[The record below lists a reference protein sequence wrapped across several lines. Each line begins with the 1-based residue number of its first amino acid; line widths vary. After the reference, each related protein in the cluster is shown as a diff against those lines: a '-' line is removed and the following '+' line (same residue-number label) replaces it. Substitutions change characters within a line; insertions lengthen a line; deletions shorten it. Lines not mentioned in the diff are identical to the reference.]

1 MLEKINTAATAA
13 VWETQ
18 LDQAG
23 CTSFKGGK
31 AGIFMSAKFEDG
43 ETLVFEPGIEPTL
56 EFFEGF
62 PFFTYPCKVK
72 KGAETRDSKLSLKS
86 LFKGCCLPA
95 EAGKTTCAF
104 SELKPRTNQAKLAG
118 KFDLVTYIIKG
129 ERTLLPIFNKKV
141 VLTARQRPSLV
152 PVFERESTLPKTEV
166 KLGKDDDYIIFEQ

>member
-1 MLEKINTAATAA
+1 MIEKIDTAATAA

-23 CTSFKGGK
+23 CTTFKGGK

-43 ETLVFEPGIEPTL
+43 ETLIFEPGIEPAL
-56 EFFEGF
+56 EFYDGA

-95 EAGKTTCAF
+95 EAGKTICQF

-141 VLTARQRPSLV
+141 VLTAKQRPSLI
-152 PVFERESTLPKTEV
+152 PVFDRDETLKKTEV
-166 KLGKDDDYIIFEQ
+166 KLGKDDNYIIFE

>member
-1 MLEKINTAATAA
+1 MYEKIDTVATAT
-13 VWETQ
+13 VWEKQ

-23 CTSFKGGK
+23 CTTFKGGK

-43 ETLVFEPGIEPTL
+43 ETLIFEPGIEPTL
-56 EFFEGF
+56 EFYDGY

-72 KGAETRDSKLSLKS
+72 NVQETRDSKLSLKS

-95 EAGKTTCAF
+95 EAGKAVCEC

-118 KFDLVTYIIKG
+118 KFDLVTYMIRG

-141 VLTARQRPSLV
+141 VLTAKTRPSLV
-152 PVFERESTLPKTEV
+152 PVFERESNLPKTEV
-166 KLGKDDDYIIFEQ
+166 KLGKDDNYIIFE

>member
-23 CTSFKGGK
+23 CTTFKGGR
-31 AGIFMSAKFEDG
+31 AGIFMSARFEDG
-43 ETLVFEPGIEPTL
+43 ETLIFEPGVEPTL
-56 EFFEGF
+56 EFFEGN

-72 KGAETRDSKLSLKS
+72 KGQETRDSKVSLKS
-86 LFKGCCLPA
+86 LFKNCCLPV
-95 EAGKTTCAF
+95 ETGKTTAKF

-118 KFDLVTYIIKG
+118 KFDLVAYIVKG

-141 VLTARQRPSLV
+141 TLTAKRRPSLV
-152 PVFERESTLPKTEV
+152 PVFDRDSSLEKTEV
-166 KLGKDDDYIIFEQ
+166 KLGKDDNYIIFE

>member
-1 MLEKINTAATAA
+1 MIEKIDTAATAA

-23 CTSFKGGK
+23 CTSFKGGR
-31 AGIFMSAKFEDG
+31 AGIFMSARFEDG
-43 ETLVFEPGIEPTL
+43 ETLIFEPGIEPSL
-56 EFFEGF
+56 EFFEGV
-62 PFFTYPCKVK
+62 PFFTYPCKAK
-72 KGAETRDSKLSLKS
+72 NGAETRDSKVSLKS

-95 EAGKTTCAF
+95 EAGKATCEF

-118 KFDLVTYIIKG
+118 KFDLVAYTIKG

-152 PVFERESTLPKTEV
+152 PVFGDNNGLKKTEV
-166 KLGKDDDYIIFEQ
+166 KLGKDDNYIVFE

>member
-1 MLEKINTAATAA
+1 MNEKINPSATAE
-13 VWETQ
+13 VWEKQ

-23 CTSFKGGK
+23 CTTFKGGK

-43 ETLVFEPGIEPTL
+43 ETLIFEPGIEPTL
-56 EFFEGF
+56 EFYDGY

-72 KGAETRDSKLSLKS
+72 NGQETRDSKLSLKS

-95 EAGKTTCAF
+95 EAGKATCQF

-118 KFDLVTYIIKG
+118 KFDLVTYMIRG

-141 VLTARQRPSLV
+141 VLTAKTRPSLV
-152 PVFERESTLPKTEV
+152 PVFEKESSLPKTEV
-166 KLGKDDDYIIFEQ
+166 KLGKDDDYIIFE

>member
-1 MLEKINTAATAA
+1 MNEKINPAATAA

-23 CTSFKGGK
+23 CTTFKGGK

-43 ETLVFEPGIEPTL
+43 ETLIFEPGIEPTL

-62 PFFTYPCKVK
+62 PFFTYQCKVK
-72 KGAETRDSKLSLKS
+72 KGTETRDSKLSLKS

-95 EAGKTTCAF
+95 EAGKATCKF

-118 KFDLVTYIIKG
+118 KFDLVTYTIKG
-129 ERTLLPIFNKKV
+129 ERTILPIFNKRV
-141 VLTARQRPSLV
+141 VLTAKQRPSLV
-152 PVFERESTLPKTEV
+152 PVFERDSNLEKTEV
-166 KLGKDDDYIIFEQ
+166 KLGKDDNYIVFE